1 MFASSW
7 AFAVGTWWCSSW
19 KAVLVSIRCWKW
31 WGLWRDAQR
40 CCVCSELDQGRAS
53 LHSSRY
59 FPRIVMSHSLKPSM
73 TFMIYG
79 WNAGRIFHGL
89 LCVPSLLLYQIS
101 YTIKKKKLQ
110 MLPKNCFSAELCV
123 WNWDTT
129 WTLCYFSRREKQY
142 YLRLHQLWREEGTE
156 RVLWVLRAACSL
168 TLESKYNNNRGFHM

>member
-1 MFASSW
+1 MLGCCLLSQKYWMLSTLSVIQCREEGMFASSW

-53 LHSSRY
+53 LHSFRY

-89 LCVPSLLLYQIS
+89 LRVPSLLLYQIS
-101 YTIKKKKLQ
+101 YTIKKKKLH
-110 MLPKNCFSAELCV
+110 MLPKNSVSVQSCV
-123 WNWDTT
+123 
-129 WTLCYFSRREKQY
+129 F
-142 YLRLHQLWREEGTE
+142 GTE
-156 RVLWVLRAACSL
+156 TRPGHCAIF
-168 TLESKYNNNRGFHM
+168 LEGRNSII